1 MKRIVSYS
9 MTAFFAMSSFAFA
22 QSVPVQFQ
30 SRSLTPV
37 EVQTFVTTLFN
48 KKCQGAV
55 AKALEVGT
63 TPYTD
68 LEDNY
73 HTYENRNV
81 VSAHYDIVYDASF
94 PRDMVAT
101 IAVNYTMLENGGVKI
116 NAARIMG
123 AWDTSHCDAGIYNPQ
138 NLK

>member
-1 MKRIVSYS
+1 MKRIISYS
-9 MTAFFAMSSFAFA
+9 MIAFFALSSFAFA
-22 QSVPVQFQ
+22 QTVPVQFQ
-30 SRSLTPV
+30 KGSLTPS
-37 EVQTFVTTLFN
+37 EVQTFVTKLFN

-68 LEDNY
+68 FEDNY

-81 VSAHYDIVYDASF
+81 VSAHYDIVYDAKF

-101 IAVNYTMLENGGVKI
+101 IAINYTLLENGGVKI

-123 AWDTSHCDAGIYNPQ
+123 AWDTSHCEAGIYRVQQP
-138 NLK
+138 